1 MDAKQEMKGLR
12 YSFRYAIAGFL
23 YCVNNE
29 RNMRIHLSVCAI
41 LSVFSYY
48 YGLSASEFIL
58 FWIICG
64 LVMVMEMVNTAIET
78 LVDLASPAYH
88 RLARIAKDIAA
99 GAVLLMA
106 MVAVGV
112 GCYLYLDIPR
122 LWATVLSLIEQPHR
136 IILLSGM
143 LLLALVFIL
152 KGFGLVP
159 KAVKQM
165 KDTFQNKP

>member
-12 YSFRYAIAGFL
+12 HSFRYAIAGFF

-29 RNMRIHLSVCAI
+29 RNMRIHLSVCAM
-41 LSVFSYY
+41 LTVFSYY
-48 YGLSASEFIL
+48 YGLSSSEFIL

-64 LVMVMEMVNTAIET
+64 LVMVMEMINTAVEA

-88 RLARIAKDIAA
+88 RLARIAKDISA

-106 MVAVGV
+106 VVAVGV
-112 GCYLYLDIPR
+112 GIYLYLDIPR
-122 LWATVLSLIEQPHR
+122 LWATVLSLMEQPHR
-136 IILLSGM
+136 IVLLAGMFLLS
-143 LLLALVFIL
+143 LVFVF

-159 KAVKQM
+159 KAVKRM
-165 KDTFQNKP
+165 KDTFQK